1 MIRFGKEIIK
11 LDNTDSTNSYA
22 ALLLK
27 NKAVEGTVV
36 STAFQTHGQ
45 GQSGNQWVSE
55 PGKNLLISLIIYPEF
70 LHPSQLFLL
79 NQFVSLAIID
89 FFKICLPTFRIQVKW
104 PNDILI
110 DGIKICGILI
120 QNSFESNHIKTSVVG
135 MGININQ
142 AEFKDMSFSA
152 TSLKILTGRE
162 FDLDDCLNI
171 LLSCLE
177 SRYFQLARREN
188 SSIRADYLENLYR
201 LSVQSDFIDY
211 QNRKF
216 SGKISGVSDDG
227 RLMILSDEVVLFF
240 NFKEVSFASEF

>member
-1 MIRFGKEIIK
+1 M
-11 LDNTDSTNSYA
+11 L
-22 ALLLK
+22 
-27 NKAVEGTVV
+27 V
-36 STAFQTHGQ
+36 
-45 GQSGNQWVSE
+45 W
-55 PGKNLLISLIIYPEF
+55 
-70 LHPSQLFLL
+70 
-79 NQFVSLAIID
+79 
-89 FFKICLPTFRIQVKW
+89 
-104 PNDILI
+104 
-110 DGIKICGILI
+110 
-120 QNSFESNHIKTSVVG
+120 
-135 MGININQ
+135 GININQ